1 MDEFINKQL
10 EILYSLLN
18 ENEARLHP
26 PAKVKSQI
34 QTIINGLKPVNLIR
48 PCRISDGIIRID
60 ESKEKYLT
68 DLFERAC
75 SSGRFIKFVPAS
87 GAATRMFSKLQA
99 TINKFSNFDLDILK
113 ALSAED
119 KNVEATYNVLLNL
132 KKFAFYE
139 DLKSFVQNDIDSVI
153 KTNPRNIIEKIL
165 FSEGLNYANKPKAV
179 LKFHKYKDES
189 RTAFAEHLI
198 ESYYYQKDF
207 HNRIKLHFTISEE
220 HQKLFNDEYTRFLKS
235 NYFNDAEYQIEFSY
249 QKKSTDSIALNIN
262 NEIYFDENLKP
273 LFRPAGHGALLE
285 NLNDL
290 KADLIFIKNID
301 NVCVDRLK
309 PVTVKYKKLLA
320 GFLILIQ
327 KQLFEYLTLLEQE
340 KISDIKIDEMIKFS
354 EAFLNIPKP
363 DGFIHWENKKKR
375 NFLFSKFNRPIRVC
389 GVVKNEGQ
397 PGGAPF
403 WIKNDD
409 NEISVQIIEAAQIDL
424 SNEEQKL
431 IFNNST
437 HFNPVDIVCAVRDYK
452 GDNFNLHQYS
462 DPKSA
467 IIVRKS
473 INGNEIKSLELPGL
487 WNGGMSNWI
496 SIFVEVPIETF
507 NPVKEINDLL
517 NPGHIE
523 EY

>member
-10 EILYSLLN
+10 EILYSSLS
-18 ENEARLHP
+18 ENEARIHP
-26 PAKVKSQI
+26 PAKIKSQI
-34 QTIINGLKPVNLIR
+34 QAIINGLKPINLIK
-48 PCRISDGIIRID
+48 PCRVGDGIIRID
-60 ESKEKYLT
+60 ESKEKHLI

-75 SSGRFIKFVPAS
+75 SVGRFIKFIPAS
-87 GAATRMFSKLQA
+87 GAATRMFSKLEA
-99 TINKFSNFDLDILK
+99 TINKYSNFDLEILK
-113 ALSAED
+113 VLSSED
-119 KNVEATYNVLLNL
+119 KNVEATYNVLLNIER
-132 KKFAFYE
+132 FAFYD
-139 DLKSFVQNDIDSVI
+139 DLKLLIPNDFDTVI
-153 KTNPRNIIEKIL
+153 KKEPKKIIEKIL
-165 FSEGLNYANKPKAV
+165 FADGLNYSNKPKAV
-179 LKFHKYKDES
+179 LKFHRYKTES
-189 RTAFAEHLI
+189 RTAFTEHLI

-207 HNRIKLHFTISEE
+207 QNKIKLHFTISEE
-220 HQKLFNDEYTRFLKS
+220 HEKLFNEEYQRFLNK
-235 NYFNDAEYQIEFSY
+235 NYFSDAEYQIDFSY
-249 QKKSTDSIALNIN
+249 QKKSTDSIALNVN
-262 NEIYFDENLKP
+262 NEIYFHDKMHP

-285 NLNDL
+285 NLNEL

-301 NVCVDRLK
+301 NICVDRLK
-309 PVTVKYKKLLA
+309 PITVKYKKLLA
-320 GFLILIQ
+320 GFLLLIQ
-327 KQLFEYLTLLEQE
+327 KQIFEYLDLLDQE
-340 KISDIKIDEMIKFS
+340 KVLENKIDEMIKFCD
-354 EAFLNIPKP
+354 AFLNITKP
-363 DGFIHWENKKKR
+363 DGFNHWDNKKKR

-403 WIKNDD
+403 WVKNDD
-409 NEISVQIIEAAQIDL
+409 NEISVQIVEGAQIDF

-452 GDNFNLHQYS
+452 GDNFNLLNYA

-467 IIVRKS
+467 IIVRKT

-517 NPGHIE
+517 NAGHIE
-523 EY
+523 EV